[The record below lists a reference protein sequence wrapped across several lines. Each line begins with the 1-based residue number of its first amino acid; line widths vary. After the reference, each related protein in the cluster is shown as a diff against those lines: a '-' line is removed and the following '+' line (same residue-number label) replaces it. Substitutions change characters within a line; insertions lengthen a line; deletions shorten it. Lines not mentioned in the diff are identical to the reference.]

1 MVVVMLTWEH
11 ANQTGPVICSNAVLI
26 TVALGW
32 VGILFLKGPDS
43 KDFRLCVPDAF
54 C

>member
-1 MVVVMLTWEH
+1 MVVAILTWEH
-11 ANQTGPVICSNAVLI
+11 ANRTEPVICS

>member
-1 MVVVMLTWEH
+1 MIVVILTWEH
-11 ANQTGPVICSNAVLI
+11 DNQTETVVCSNAILI

-43 KDFRLCVPDAF
+43 KDFRLCVPDTF